1 MVIYFAKRL
10 LEMIPTVIGIT
21 LISFF
26 IIHLAPGKPTDIL
39 SELNPKITPEAREK
53 LEKYY
58 GLDKPII
65 VQYGIWLKRLVKL
78 DFNESFFTDK
88 RPVWKKIKERLPITI
103 TIFDFGDSFS
113 TDKRPVWDKIKERL
127 PITIL
132 INVLSLI
139 LVILI
144 AIPIGVSSATH
155 QYSLYDKIATVTVFV
170 GFAIPTFWLSLL
182 LMILFGIYLDWLPI
196 SGIKSLN
203 YDTLSTGGKIWDM
216 SSHLILPVLLGA
228 FGGLAGLSR
237 YMRSNMLE
245 VIRADYI
252 TTARAKG
259 LSERV
264 VIYKHAMRNAL
275 LPVITILGL
284 SVPGL
289 IGGSVIFETIFAI
302 PGMGQLFYMSV
313 MTRDYP
319 LIMGVLTIGAVLTLI
334 GNLLADA
341 GYAVADPRIR
351 NR

>member
-1 MVIYFAKRL
+1 MVIYFIKRL
-10 LEMIPTVIGIT
+10 LEMIPTIIGIT
-21 LISFF
+21 LVSFF

-39 SELNPKITPEAREK
+39 AELNPKITPEAREK

-65 VQYGIWLKRLVKL
+65 TQYGIWLKRIVKL
-78 DFNESFFTDK
+78 DFGE
-88 RPVWKKIKERLPITI
+88 
-103 TIFDFGDSFS
+103 SFS

-127 PITIL
+127 PITII

-155 QYSLYDKIATVTVFV
+155 QYSLYDKITTVAVFV
-170 GFAIPTFWLSLL
+170 GFAIPTFWLALL
-182 LMILFGIYLDWLPI
+182 LMIFFGIYLDWLPI
-196 SGIKSLN
+196 SGIKSLD
-203 YDTLSTGGKIWDM
+203 YDNLSAGGKVWDLA
-216 SSHLILPVLLGA
+216 SHLILPVLLEA

-245 VIRADYI
+245 VIRSDYI

-313 MTRDYP
+313 MMRDYP
-319 LIMGVLTIGAVLTLI
+319 LIMGILTIGAILTLA

-351 NR
+351 TR

>member
-10 LEMIPTVIGIT
+10 LEMIPTIIGIT

-65 VQYGIWLKRLVKL
+65 VQYGIWIKRLVKL
-78 DFNESFFTDK
+78 
-88 RPVWKKIKERLPITI
+88 
-103 TIFDFGDSFS
+103 DFGDSFS

-127 PITIL
+127 PVTIL
-132 INVLSLI
+132 INVFSLI

-155 QYSLYDKIATVTVFV
+155 QYSLYDKITTVVVFV
-170 GFAIPTFWLSLL
+170 GFAIPTFWLALL

-203 YDTLSTGGKIWDM
+203 YDSLSTVGKIRDM
-216 SSHLILPVLLGA
+216 SSHLIMPVLLGA

-252 TTARAKG
+252 TAARAKG
-259 LSERV
+259 LSERA

-341 GYAVADPRIR
+341 GYAIADPRIR

>member
-1 MVIYFAKRL
+1 MVIYFAKRM
-10 LEMIPTVIGIT
+10 LEMIPTIIGIT

-65 VQYGIWLKRLVKL
+65 VQYGIWIKRLVKL
-78 DFNESFFTDK
+78 
-88 RPVWKKIKERLPITI
+88 
-103 TIFDFGDSFS
+103 DFGDSFS

-132 INVLSLI
+132 INVLSLV

-155 QYSLYDKIATVTVFV
+155 QYSLYDKITTVVVFV
-170 GFAIPTFWLSLL
+170 GFAIPTFWLALL

-203 YDTLSTGGKIWDM
+203 YDDLSTGGKIWDM

-341 GYAVADPRIR
+341 GYAIADPRIR
-351 NR
+351 SR